1 MGCSPQENAAHAI
14 SPRQA
19 AAVPNSAVM
28 KTGVTAILLI
38 DCIAVMP
45 PPVGNRLSAGIT
57 KLEKAKK
64 TPAMSPHPSAVIS
77 VAV

>member
-1 MGCSPQENAAHAI
+1 M

-28 KTGVTAILLI
+28 KAGVTARRLI
-38 DCIAVMP
+38 DRIAGIP
-45 PPVGNRLSAGIT
+45 WAGGSRLSAGIT

-64 TPAMSPHPSAVIS
+64 TPATSPHPRAVIS
-77 VAV
+77 VAA